1 MANLNNNEIDVLS
14 KFFNSFTTPI
24 VKLLTQNFDNETYKK
39 FDFSVDSA
47 QNADEIESYNEN
59 SIFYKVDYAQGAISS
74 TLAILLPEEFVSSLT
89 DVLMG
94 GKGENSYKGTLSE
107 LEINAFSD
115 LFNKI
120 FKEIETSFK
129 TTYNKDLAFN
139 PKPSFLLKEMPEYE
153 EEFANSA
160 FDFIINYKLIINDT
174 KECVI
179 HLLLQS
185 KELKQIML
193 SLRLLQDNNPAKIS
207 DIDAISISQL
217 SDVQIDI
224 TAELGR
230 ARVPMK
236 YALELVRGS
245 LIELDTINNSDI
257 KVYANGVE
265 VAMAQIVVVE
275 DNFGLRI
282 TKIISPEERLKYI

>member
-1 MANLNNNEIDVLS
+1 MANLSSNEADALS
-14 KFFNSFTTPI
+14 KFFSNFTTPI
-24 VKLLTQNFDNETYKK
+24 VKILSQNFDNETYQKI
-39 FDFSVDSA
+39 DLTVDSA
-47 QNADEIESYNEN
+47 QNADEIKTYNEN
-59 SIFYKVDYAQGAISS
+59 SIFYKLEYAQGAISS
-74 TLAILLPEEFVSSLT
+74 ALAVLISEEFVADLT
-89 DVLMG
+89 DVIMG
-94 GKGENSYKGTLSE
+94 GKGEGSYKGSLSE
-107 LEINAFSD
+107 LEVNSFSD

-153 EEFANSA
+153 EEFANPD
-160 FDFIINYKLIINDT
+160 FDFIINFKLVLNET
-174 KECVI
+174 KECII

-185 KELKQIML
+185 KELKQIIP
-193 SLRLLQDNNPAKIS
+193 SLRLLQDGSSGKLS
-207 DIDAISISQL
+207 DLDAISINQL
-217 SDVQIDI
+217 SDVKIDI
-224 TAELGR
+224 TAELGK

-245 LIELDTINNSDI
+245 LIELDTMNNTDI

-265 VAMAQIVVVE
+265 VAMAQIVAVE

-282 TKIISPEERLKYI
+282 TKIISPEERLKHL